1 MAVYHM
7 FAKGLWV
14 WQKDTN
20 VMCLYVHEV
29 PSAVLQ
35 VRRQEKMFY
44 LKGSEALGQAA
55 QRSFGCPIPGGIE
68 GQVGWGPGQTDLVSG
83 NPAHGRGYWI

>member
-1 MAVYHM
+1 M
-7 FAKGLWV
+7 FAKVLRDFGFGM
-14 WQKDTN
+14 KDMN
-20 VMCLYVHEV
+20 VMCLYVREV

-44 LKGSEALGQAA
+44 LKGGEALGQAA

-68 GQVGWGPGQTDLVSG
+68 GQVGWGPGQLHLVCG
-83 NPAHGRGYWI
+83 GPAHSSGV